1 MKKNVYFL
9 LALLLMVLSA
19 CDNEPKFKVSGEI
32 SGADNKT
39 LYFEASGLDGI
50 VALDSAKLG
59 SNGVFSFSGKRPESP
74 EFYRLRL
81 DNKVINF
88 SVDSIETLTVKAGA
102 NDFATGYSI
111 EGSENNTKIKELVL
125 LLADLQKRVDQL
137 AHNRNIPAGVA
148 QDSLVSM
155 VNNYKNKVKREYIF
169 AAPNMTYA
177 YFALFQALN
186 GYMLFGSVDQ

>member
-1 MKKNVYFL
+1 M

-125 LLADLQKRVDQL
+125 LLADLQ
-137 AHNRNIPAGVA
+137 
-148 QDSLVSM
+148 
-155 VNNYKNKVKREYIF
+155 
-169 AAPNMTYA
+169 
-177 YFALFQALN
+177 N
-186 GYMLFGSVDQ
+186 GWISWRITVTFRPGLLKTVWCQWSITIRIK

>member
-1 MKKNVYFL
+1 M
-9 LALLLMVLSA
+9 
-19 CDNEPKFKVSGEI
+19 
-32 SGADNKT
+32 
-39 LYFEASGLDGI
+39 
-50 VALDSAKLG
+50 ALDSAKLG

-125 LLADLQKRVDQL
+125 LLADLQNGWISWRITVTFRPGCSRQF
-137 AHNRNIPAGVA
+137 GV
-148 QDSLVSM
+148 
-155 VNNYKNKVKREYIF
+155 
-169 AAPNMTYA
+169 
-177 YFALFQALN
+177 N
-186 GYMLFGSVDQ
+186 GQ

>member
-1 MKKNVYFL
+1 MESVPSHRN
-9 LALLLMVLSA
+9 S
-19 CDNEPKFKVSGEI
+19 
-32 SGADNKT
+32 
-39 LYFEASGLDGI
+39 I
-50 VALDSAKLG
+50 VC
-59 SNGVFSFSGKRPESP
+59 VWII
-74 EFYRLRL
+74 
-81 DNKVINF
+81 KVINF

-169 AAPNMTYA
+169 
-177 YFALFQALN
+177 
-186 GYMLFGSVDQ
+186 GGS